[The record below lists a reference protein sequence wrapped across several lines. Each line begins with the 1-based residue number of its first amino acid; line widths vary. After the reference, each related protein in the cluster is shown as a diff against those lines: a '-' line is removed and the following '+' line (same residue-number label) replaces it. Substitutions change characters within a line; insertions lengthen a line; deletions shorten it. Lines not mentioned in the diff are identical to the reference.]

1 MLSVPVRGMEE
12 LVLAI
17 GGCSGANVDKFE
29 ALNIALCAP
38 GGGPLSADKM
48 TSEPLD
54 SALEGTSASQPP
66 AVASAAKKQK
76 LSKQELAR
84 QEIAKA
90 AAQSIAIADCVAH
103 VLCRVETA
111 QTDDGHW
118 TLRCSQLAAWALQDY
133 WDGKNFIP
141 RSPSSEPYLTFLG
154 SKVFGYVLPR
164 TASMSA

>member
-1 MLSVPVRGMEE
+1 MEE

-17 GGCSGANVDKFE
+17 GGCSGANGDKFE

-38 GGGPLSADKM
+38 GGGSLPADK
-48 TSEPLD
+48 TILEPLGGAAKG
-54 SALEGTSASQPP
+54 ALAALPLAP
-66 AVASAAKKQK
+66 NAAKKRK

-84 QEIAKA
+84 QEIATA
-90 AAQSIAIADCVAH
+90 AEQSIAIQDCVAH

-111 QTDDGHW
+111 HTDDGHW

-141 RSPSSEPYLTFLG
+141 RSSDSQPYLTFLG
-154 SKVFGYVLPR
+154 SKVFGYVQPAS
-164 TASMSA
+164 TA